1 MTQTTQHF
9 STSPQPMTQT
19 TQHFS
24 TSSRPKTQTT
34 QLFTS
39 SIKMLV
45 RDKTAFHMALIFPIV
60 FVLVF
65 AVFDVSFDAE
75 GMLPGVDYFEYVFPA
90 LIAIGLMNF
99 AMIGTAT
106 SVARYRELKI
116 LKRIVVTPLPSS
128 RFIAA
133 QVGARLM
140 LAAVQTGLIMIVGLA
155 LGGRLGSGW
164 PLLFIIAT
172 LGNLIFLSLGFA
184 IAGRAESV
192 DAANNTTQLVTHPLM
207 ILSGAF
213 FPTDSMP
220 GWLQP
225 VADLL
230 PLTPLIDSMRAIA
243 LQDAGITDIGSEL
256 ALIGAWIV
264 VGLGLARITFR
275 FTEA

>member
-1 MTQTTQHF
+1 MTQTVQRQ
-9 STSPQPMTQT
+9 STNRRPM
-19 TQHFS
+19 
-24 TSSRPKTQTT
+24 RQTT

-39 SIKMLV
+39 SIKMLI
-45 RDKTAFHMALIFPIV
+45 RDHAAFHMALMFPIV
-60 FVLVF
+60 FVLIF
-65 AVFDVSFDAE
+65 AVFDVNFEAE
-75 GMLPGVDYFEYVFPA
+75 GMLAGVDYFEYVFPA

-116 LKRIVVTPLPSS
+116 LKRIVATPLSSS
-128 RFIAA
+128 RFIAG
-133 QVGARLM
+133 QVGARLV
-140 LAAVQTGLIMIVGLA
+140 LAAVQTGLIMILGLA

-164 PLLFIIAT
+164 PLLFVIAT

-184 IAGRAESV
+184 IAGRSESV

-207 ILSGAF
+207 ILSGSF
-213 FPTDSMP
+213 FPIDSMP

-225 VADLL
+225 AADLL

-243 LQDAGITDIGSEL
+243 LQGAGITDIGPEL

-264 VGLGLARITFR
+264 IGLGLARVTFR

>member
-1 MTQTTQHF
+1 MTPTA
-9 STSPQPMTQT
+9 
-19 TQHFS
+19 
-24 TSSRPKTQTT
+24 
-34 QLFTS
+34 QLFTA

-45 RDKTAFHMALIFPIV
+45 RDKTAFHMALVFPIA

-65 AVFDVSFDAE
+65 AAFDVTISGE
-75 GMLPGVDYFEYVFPA
+75 GMLAGVDYFDYVLPA
-90 LIAIGLMNF
+90 LLAIGLMNF
-99 AMIGTAT
+99 AMIGTAA
-106 SVARYRELKI
+106 SVARYGELKI

-128 RFIAA
+128 RFIAG
-133 QVGARLM
+133 QVGARLV

-155 LGGRLGSGW
+155 VGGSLGAGW
-164 PLLFIIAT
+164 PLLFIIST

-184 IAGRAESV
+184 IAGRVASV

-207 ILSGAF
+207 FLSGAF
-213 FPTDSMP
+213 FPIDSMP

-230 PLTPLIDSMRAIA
+230 PLTPLINSMRAIA